1 MQRAIRLSP
10 GRLRS
15 SENNEYVNNVMRI
28 ETMEIVVSTKLRYDS
43 NSSSPKGIG
52 FLQKFKLY
60 QIVLKSFFVASL
72 PDFDTGVNAA
82 IK

>member
-28 ETMEIVVSTKLRYDS
+28 ETMEIVVSTRLRYDS
-43 NSSSPKGIG
+43 NS
-52 FLQKFKLY
+52 
-60 QIVLKSFFVASL
+60 
-72 PDFDTGVNAA
+72 
-82 IK
+82 